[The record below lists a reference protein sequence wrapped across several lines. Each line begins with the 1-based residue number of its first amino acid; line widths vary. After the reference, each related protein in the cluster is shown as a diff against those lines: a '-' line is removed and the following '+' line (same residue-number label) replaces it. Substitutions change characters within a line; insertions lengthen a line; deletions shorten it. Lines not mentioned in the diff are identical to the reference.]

1 MEKVTQSTEKEE
13 WLFRYFSGQFN
24 AGEEKELLEWL
35 DADPAH
41 RTSLAAAADR
51 WALLHAPR
59 FAAGRRRNF
68 ETHFPAL
75 CAARTPAAGQNPFRR
90 LTSHPAFRTAAA
102 FALFVAVGALA
113 YQAGRRYAPKTI
125 PLSAVFEASTP
136 LGSKTRLLLPDSTVV
151 WLNAGSSLKC
161 TGGFVAAARTAA
173 GENTRGKA
181 TGLFGRAANDAA
193 AGQSR
198 PGQEEAPRE
207 VWLQGEAYFEVSPD
221 TLRPFIVRSEKLRVR
236 VTGTRFDVR
245 AYPDEETVDVSLV
258 SGKVYV
264 RPDDAE
270 SGDAA
275 ADRPNTK
282 RDAGHATCAASP
294 KAENAAPEA
303 RNTRAAFRGS
313 RPTRKEV
320 ELAPERM
327 LSYNKETNCV
337 QVSRISGADALAWTE
352 GRLKFRDRPFSRI
365 AKDLE
370 RKFNTPIVVGSRTL
384 AGEIFTGS
392 FPAALSLDEIL
403 REIDVEHKYAWRR
416 EGGALVIRDK
426 KTNNVNKN

>member
-1 MEKVTQSTEKEE
+1 MKKVTPSTEEE

-35 DADPAH
+35 EADPAH

-68 ETHFPAL
+68 ETHFPDAL
-75 CAARTPAAGQNPFRR
+75 RAARKGNAGQSPLHRWAN
-90 LTSHPAFRTAAA
+90 HPAFRAAA
-102 FALFVAVGALA
+102 VFTLLVAVGTLA
-113 YQAGRRYAPKTI
+113 YQAGRQDTPQAAPQ
-125 PLSAVFEASTP
+125 AVAFEASTP

-161 TGGFVAAARTAA
+161 TGGFIAAARPDAA
-173 GENTRGKA
+173 QHA
-181 TGLFGRAANDAA
+181 PGRAMRRSRRSAA
-193 AGQSR
+193 AQSHA
-198 PGQEEAPRE
+198 GTPRE

-236 VTGTRFDVR
+236 VAGTRFDVR

-270 SGDAA
+270 TGAERDAA
-275 ADRPNTK
+275 A
-282 RDAGHATCAASP
+282 ASRS
-294 KAENAAPEA
+294 A
-303 RNTRAAFRGS
+303 

-320 ELAPERM
+320 ELAPDRM

-337 QVSRISGADALAWTE
+337 QVAEISGADALAWTE
-352 GRLKFRDRPFSRI
+352 GRLKFRDRPFTRI

-370 RKFNTPIVVGSRTL
+370 RKFNIPIVVGSRAL
-384 AGEIFTGS
+384 SGEIFTGS
-392 FPAALSLDEIL
+392 FPAALSLEEIL
-403 REIDVEHKYAWRR
+403 REIDVEHKYAWRW
-416 EGGALVIRDK
+416 EKGTLVIRDK
-426 KTNNVNKN
+426 

>member
-24 AGEEKELLEWL
+24 ADEEKELLEWL
-35 DADPAH
+35 DADPVH
-41 RTSLAAAADR
+41 RMSLANAADR

-68 ETHFPAL
+68 ETRFSAL
-75 CAARTPAAGQNPFRR
+75 CAARTPSAGQNPFRR
-90 LTSHPAFRTAAA
+90 LASHPAFRAAAA
-102 FALFVAVGALA
+102 FALVVAVGALA
-113 YQAGRRYAPKTI
+113 YQAGRQHAPEAVL
-125 PLSAVFEASTP
+125 PLAVFEASTP

-161 TGGFVAAARTAA
+161 TGGFVAAVRRPA
-173 GENTRGKA
+173 GGNTRGKA
-181 TGLFGRAANDAA
+181 AGLFGLFGRSARDAA

-198 PGQEEAPRE
+198 QEAPRE

-236 VTGTRFDVR
+236 VAGTRFDVR
-245 AYPDEETVDVSLV
+245 AYPEEETVDVSLV

-264 RPDDAE
+264 RPDDAGTGAE
-270 SGDAA
+270 
-275 ADRPNTK
+275 
-282 RDAGHATCAASP
+282 RD
-294 KAENAAPEA
+294 AAPEA
-303 RNTRAAFRGS
+303 AAASRS
-313 RPTRKEV
+313 ARPTRKEV
-320 ELAPERM
+320 ELAPDRM

-352 GRLKFRDRPFSRI
+352 GRLKFRDRPFTRI

-370 RKFNTPIVVGSRTL
+370 RKFNIPIVVRSRTL
-384 AGEIFTGS
+384 AGEVFTGS
-392 FPAALSLDEIL
+392 FPAALSLEEIL

-426 KTNNVNKN
+426 KTNNINKN

>member
-13 WLFRYFSGQFN
+13 WLFRYFSGRFN
-24 AGEEKELLEWL
+24 AEEEKELLEWL
-35 DADPAH
+35 EADPAH
-41 RTSLAAAADR
+41 RTSLANAADR
-51 WALLHAPR
+51 WAILHAPR

-113 YQAGRRYAPKTI
+113 YQAGRRYAPQTV
-125 PLSAVFEASTP
+125 PLAAVFEASTP

-173 GENTRGKA
+173 GENTPGKA
-181 TGLFGRAANDAA
+181 TGLSGRAANDAA

-198 PGQEEAPRE
+198 HGRGKAPRE

-264 RPDDAE
+264 RPDDAGGAGPGNTQRAAE
-270 SGDAA
+270 HSAGAAGPSDA
-275 ADRPNTK
+275 
-282 RDAGHATCAASP
+282 
-294 KAENAAPEA
+294 
-303 RNTRAAFRGS
+303 AAFRGS

-320 ELAPERM
+320 ELAPDRM

-370 RKFNTPIVVGSRTL
+370 RKFNIPIVVGSRTL

-426 KTNNVNKN
+426 KTNNINKN